1 MQFDIVVL
9 ETKLIEYLPSIIISI
24 LILSTGIIAA
34 HTIKKAIHKV
44 GTKVASKTKSNI
56 DDVVFDYLGT
66 GVSYIIFGVT
76 LILAG
81 NQFGLNSMGLVTGIL
96 ILFLSRPLTKIVKIL
111 LDKIENQMLKK
122 SKDDNQRVMF
132 PLINKTIIVTIYIF
146 TIILAL
152 GQVGIEVLPL
162 VAGMGIAGLAIGLAA
177 KNTLSNMI
185 AGIFII
191 IDKPFKLGDRIEIWN
206 APKNTATWGD
216 VVDIGLRN
224 TRIKTT
230 DNIIMVIPN
239 SEIAKRDIVNYST
252 MPNGIRVRIPLGIAY
267 EADLKEASNILLG
280 IAKKTNGVSEK
291 PVPRV
296 VVKKFGESSVDLELR
311 VWIKDAKIR
320 RRITSGIGTKIKKE
334 FDANDID
341 IPYPTRSII
350 VQGEKL
356 S

>member
-1 MQFDIVVL
+1 
-9 ETKLIEYLPSIIISI
+9 
-24 LILSTGIIAA
+24 
-34 HTIKKAIHKV
+34 
-44 GTKVASKTKSNI
+44 
-56 DDVVFDYLGT
+56 
-66 GVSYIIFGVT
+66 
-76 LILAG
+76 
-81 NQFGLNSMGLVTGIL
+81 
-96 ILFLSRPLTKIVKIL
+96 
-111 LDKIENQMLKK
+111 
-122 SKDDNQRVMF
+122 
-132 PLINKTIIVTIYIF
+132 
-146 TIILAL
+146 
-152 GQVGIEVLPL
+152 
-162 VAGMGIAGLAIGLAA
+162 
-177 KNTLSNMI
+177 
-185 AGIFII
+185 
-191 IDKPFKLGDRIEIWN
+191 
-206 APKNTATWGD
+206 
-216 VVDIGLRN
+216 
-224 TRIKTT
+224 
-230 DNIIMVIPN
+230 
-239 SEIAKRDIVNYST
+239 